1 MRHEVF
7 EYLLSVVDHAF
18 FWFGGIALVIVE
30 ALKKVPR
37 TKEWAERLRGEFW
50 AIAALCIFI
59 ATFQAWH
66 DEFKGV
72 ETLNS
77 SNSQL
82 TGENKILKQTNVE
95 LISKLM
101 EKERPIIVQA
111 APDPEIQRLLR
122 RQDEELAKLKS
133 EMPSP
138 KKKALQLSNDILKF
152 LGDRMKVQP
161 GTPELMGA
169 TKDQWEQ
176 KMNEY
181 TRNYVT
187 WMNETAAEYQ
197 IRFGARVS
205 SVSDDMQSAGLNTA
219 NIQMCV
225 FSNGN
230 TFGIQECG
238 ARIGALA
245 EKLPR

>member
-1 MRHEVF
+1 MRREFF

-37 TKEWAERLRGEFW
+37 TKEWAERLRWEFW
-50 AIAALCIFI
+50 AIAASCIFI

-66 DEFKGV
+66 DEFKQA
-72 ETLNS
+72 ETFSS

-82 TGENKILKQTNVE
+82 IGENSILKQDKDTLTAE
-95 LISKLM
+95 LVN
-101 EKERPIIVQA
+101 KERPIIVQA
-111 APDPEIQRLLR
+111 APDPEVQRLLK

-138 KKKALQLSNDILKF
+138 KKKALQFSNDILKF

-161 GTPELMGA
+161 NLPALMGV
-169 TKDQWEQ
+169 TSEQWQQ
-176 KMNEY
+176 KMNEH
-181 TRNYVT
+181 TQNYMR

-197 IRFGARVS
+197 VRFGARVS
-205 SVSDDMQSAGLNTA
+205 SVLDDMQSAGLNTA

-230 TFGIQECG
+230 TFGVQDCG